1 MMRRF
6 LSAVLFVAIASCAL
20 AQDWPQFLGPRRNG
34 TYSGT
39 SIAKTWPVEG
49 PPVRWQRKI
58 GAGFSGSVV
67 AAGKL
72 ILFHR
77 IEDKETVECLDADK
91 ATSLWSNSYPT
102 HYRDDFGFDEG
113 PRATP
118 AIADG
123 RVYTY
128 GAEGVLSCWNLADGK
143 KLWTIDAK
151 KEYGAPKGFFG
162 IACSP
167 LVEGESVLLNIG
179 GRDGAGVVGFDKATG
194 KVHWKATEQE
204 ASYSSPVAADVHGKR
219 YAFFLTR
226 EGLVILSPASGQVAA
241 GFPWRPPINASVSAA
256 TPLVIDDYVF
266 LSTSYDRGAILL
278 QFDGK
283 QLKQIWSGDEQLSN
297 HYATSVYHDGHLY
310 GFHGRQEQGCDLRCV
325 EFKTGKVKWSQDQF
339 GAGTLTLV
347 NDELFVLSEKG
358 ELVRAPATPT
368 AFKPTGRAQILS
380 FQVRAYPAIANG
392 RLYARSRDRL
402 VCADLR

>member
-6 LSAVLFVAIASCAL
+6 LSAVLFVSIANCAL

-39 SIAKTWPVEG
+39 NIAKTWPAEG
-49 PPVRWQRKI
+49 PPIRWQRKI
-58 GAGFSGSVV
+58 GAGFSGPVV

-77 IEDKETVECLDADK
+77 TDDKETVECLDADK
-91 ATSLWSNSYPT
+91 ATSLWSSSYPS

-128 GAEGVLSCWNLADGK
+128 GAEGLVSCWNLADGK
-143 KLWTIDAK
+143 KLWSVDGK

-167 LVEGESVLLNIG
+167 LVEGDSVLLNIG
-179 GRDGAGVVGFDKATG
+179 ARDGAGIVAFDKATG
-194 KVHWKATEQE
+194 KVRWKATDQE
-204 ASYSSPVAADVHGKR
+204 ASYSSPVAADVHGNP

-226 EGLVILSPASGQVAA
+226 EGLVILSPGSGQVAA
-241 GFPWRPPINASVSAA
+241 QFPWRPP
-256 TPLVIDDYVF
+256 
-266 LSTSYDRGAILL
+266 
-278 QFDGK
+278 
-283 QLKQIWSGDEQLSN
+283 
-297 HYATSVYHDGHLY
+297 
-310 GFHGRQEQGCDLRCV
+310 
-325 EFKTGKVKWSQDQF
+325 
-339 GAGTLTLV
+339 
-347 NDELFVLSEKG
+347 
-358 ELVRAPATPT
+358 
-368 AFKPTGRAQILS
+368 
-380 FQVRAYPAIANG
+380 
-392 RLYARSRDRL
+392 
-402 VCADLR
+402 

>member
-1 MMRRF
+1 MMRRLF
-6 LSAVLFVAIASCAL
+6 SAVLFAVIANCAL
-20 AQDWPQFLGPRRNG
+20 AQDWPQFLGPLRNG

-39 SIAKTWPVEG
+39 NIAKTWPAEG
-49 PPVRWQRKI
+49 PPIRWQRKI
-58 GAGFSGSVV
+58 GAGFSGPVV

-77 IEDKETVECLDADK
+77 VEDKETVECLDADK
-91 ATSLWSNSYPT
+91 ATSLWTNSYPT

-118 AIADG
+118 AIAGG

-128 GAEGVLSCWNLADGK
+128 GAEGVVSCWNLADGK
-143 KLWTIDAK
+143 KLWTVDAK

-167 LVEGESVLLNIG
+167 LLEGESVLLNIG
-179 GRDGAGVVGFDKATG
+179 GRNGAGIVAFDKATG
-194 KVHWKATEQE
+194 KLRWKATEQE
-204 ASYSSPVAADVHGKR
+204 ASYSSPVVADVHGKR

-241 GFPWRPPINASVSAA
+241 EFPWRPPISASVSAA
-256 TPLVIDDYVF
+256 TPLVIDDYIF
-266 LSTSYDRGAILL
+266 LSTSYDRGAVLL

-283 QLKQIWSGDEQLSN
+283 QLKQIWSGDDQLSD

-310 GFHGRQEQGCDLRCV
+310 GFHGRQEQGCDLRSV

-339 GAGTLTLV
+339 GAGTVTLV

-358 ELVRAPATPT
+358 ELFRAPATP
-368 AFKPTGRAQILS
+368 AGFKPTGRAQILS

-392 RLYARSRDRL
+392 RLYARSKDRL
-402 VCADLR
+402 VCVDLR